1 MGEYSKDT
9 GVVKTFS
16 YWDYVLFAITL
27 VISAGIG
34 VFFAIRDR
42 NKHTAKDFLL
52 GGRKMKVIPVA
63 LSLSVT
69 FMSALTLLGNPA
81 EIYNYHTMF
90 WWLVAAFVLAMIF
103 SALVFIP
110 FFYNL
115 GIMSTF
121 EVILLFAIINLLN
134 LS

>member
-42 NKHTAKDFLL
+42 HKHTAKDFLF
-52 GGRKMKVIPVA
+52 GGKKMKIVPVA

-69 FMSALTLLGNPA
+69 FLSALTLLGNPA
-81 EIYNYHTMF
+81 EMYNYHTMF
-90 WWLVAAFVLAMIF
+90 WWLVVAFILAMIF
-103 SALVFIP
+103 VAQVFVP

-115 GIMSTF
+115 GIYTIF
-121 EVILLFAIINLLN
+121 EVKLRNNID
-134 LS
+134 